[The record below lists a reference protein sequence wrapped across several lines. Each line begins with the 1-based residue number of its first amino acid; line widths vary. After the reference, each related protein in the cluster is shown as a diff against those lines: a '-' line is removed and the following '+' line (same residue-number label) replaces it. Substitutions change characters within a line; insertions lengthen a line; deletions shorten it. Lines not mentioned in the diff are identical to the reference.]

1 MVFAVQDLHIEFGPR
16 VLFDSLSFVVDR
28 GERIAFAGQNGA
40 GKSTL
45 MKCIVGAMQPDHG
58 KVLLPRHTH
67 VGYLPQDGIH
77 ISGTPLLDEVL
88 GSVGNIVELQQEVDE
103 LSAELQ
109 KLDSST
115 DEYRDTLEEIG
126 HLELLLQDRDAAS
139 LRPDRKSVV

>member
-45 MKCIVGAMQPDHG
+45 MKCIVGVMQPDHG

-77 ISGTPLLDEVL
+77 ISGKPLLDEVL
-88 GSVGNIVELQQEVDE
+88 GSVGNIVEIQQAVDE
-103 LSAELQ
+103 LSA
-109 KLDSST
+109 
-115 DEYRDTLEEIG
+115 
-126 HLELLLQDRDAAS
+126 
-139 LRPDRKSVV
+139 